1 MKCVLVE
8 SLRQELYLNKA
19 PDWLDKFDQQITE
32 YKQVAPSINSNA
44 EGTEHMTASVH
55 GEHHEESI
63 DRAKGQGQ
71 AAGLGSED
79 KVGLYA
85 LGI

>member
-1 MKCVLVE
+1 MLVD

-32 YKQVAPSINSNA
+32 YKQVAPSVNSKA

-63 DRAKGQGQ
+63 DKAKGPGQ
-71 AAGLGSED
+71 AADLDLEEKMGLH
-79 KVGLYA
+79 A